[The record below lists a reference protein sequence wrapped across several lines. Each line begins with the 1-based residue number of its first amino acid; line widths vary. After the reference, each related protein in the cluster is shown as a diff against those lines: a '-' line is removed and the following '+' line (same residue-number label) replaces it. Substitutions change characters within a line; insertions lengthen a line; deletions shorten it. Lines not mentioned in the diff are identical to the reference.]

1 MPKFNR
7 KSSSIINLRMFHN
20 WVKNELYIET
30 SKKLEGTIKILELA
44 VGKAGDLYKWIGI
57 EATEV
62 IGIDIDNES
71 IFGKNGALHR
81 YKKMKNRAKNDSSLT
96 LPYCWFHSLD
106 LSKSENL
113 PKIDKILQGKTFNII
128 SCQFAIHYFFESQA
142 SFYNIVSIIAKYI
155 EKDGYFIGTTLDG
168 DKVRDLFLQ
177 GDTIRRKMFAF
188 KNVTKPTEQYDPY
201 GNSYLVTL
209 GEKNEDHYFSEKDSL
224 EYMVDFK
231 EFKRVLKTFGLDYV
245 KSTSFDKL
253 YETYMTN
260 KPKYKMSDDEKEFS
274 FLNFSFMFVKS
285 T

>member
-1 MPKFNR
+1 MPQFNR

-44 VGKAGDLYKWIGI
+44 VGRAGDLYKWIGI

-62 IGIDIDNES
+62 IGIDIDNNS

-96 LPYCWFHSLD
+96 LPNCWFHAID
-106 LSKSENL
+106 LSKGENL
-113 PKIDKILQGKTFNII
+113 PKIDNILKGKTFNII

-168 DKVRDLFLQ
+168 DKVRDLFLE
-177 GDTIRRKMFAF
+177 GDVVKRKMFAF
-188 KNVTKPTEQYDPY
+188 KNVTKPNQEYDPY
-201 GNSYLVTL
+201 GNSYLVRL
-209 GEKNEDHYFSEKDSL
+209 GEKDEDHYFSEKDSL

-253 YETYMTN
+253 YETYLKN
-260 KPKYKMSDDEKEFS
+260 KPKYKMSEDEKEFS